1 MSNSENETIA
11 NMLTR
16 RSIRK
21 YKLDMLPKETIDEI
35 IKAGTFA
42 ASGMN
47 KQPSII
53 VAVTNKE
60 LRDRLSAMNAKKSE
74 KLELNLDAIA
84 EHSSIRE
91 RAAAEAE
98 RATVDLKKAE
108 YMAGHIGEEFDGVI
122 SGVTAFGMFIE
133 LANGVEG
140 LVHNSSQKDEKKE
153 EGESEA

>member
-1 MSNSENETIA
+1 MSNSANETIA

-21 YKLDMLPKETIDEI
+21 YKPDMLPKETIDEI

-60 LRDRLSAMNAKKSE
+60 LRDRLSAMNAKIMGINTDPFYGAPVV
-74 KLELNLDAIA
+74 LI
-84 EHSSIRE
+84 
-91 RAAAEAE
+91 
-98 RATVDLKKAE
+98 V
-108 YMAGHIGEEFDGVI
+108 
-122 SGVTAFGMFIE
+122 
-133 LANGVEG
+133 LAD
-140 LVHNSSQKDEKKE
+140 K
-153 EGESEA
+153 